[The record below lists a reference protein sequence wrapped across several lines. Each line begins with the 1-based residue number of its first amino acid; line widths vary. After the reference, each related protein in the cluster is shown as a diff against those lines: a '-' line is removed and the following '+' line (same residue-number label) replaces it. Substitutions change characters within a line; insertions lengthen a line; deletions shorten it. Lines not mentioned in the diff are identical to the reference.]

1 MMTVGSDLKPSHAG
15 RHQADGVAGEQRQVL
30 GVQEERRGHQVG
42 GVTSRSVGEQQVTA
56 VQRGDGDCAARC
68 QCLNGSQSAVA
79 HESRAQCTAQAA
91 RSQTEEGTPG
101 HTKKIM

>member
-1 MMTVGSDLKPSHAG
+1 MMTVGSDLKPSRAG

-56 VQRGDGDCAARC
+56 IQRGDGDCAARC
-68 QCLNGSQSAVA
+68 QCCGEVK
-79 HESRAQCTAQAA
+79 ETV
-91 RSQTEEGTPG
+91 
-101 HTKKIM
+101 